1 MKKRILSVVLCA
13 LLLCALFPGAEVK
26 ADDALSF
33 LAVNDLLPPELINV
47 AVSYGGVTY
56 VPCWLFT
63 NYSLGLYY
71 SFMTSNST
79 AYLSTPTRQ
88 LYYEMSTGRTYD
100 NDDKEYNASA
110 IMWGGTVYFPLEF
123 VAGYYG
129 CFSCRMIGSNE
140 YGSVLRICTG
150 AEVLSDDVFFSAAQS
165 AMRRYY
171 QAWNKETPPVTPE
184 PDPSQPPEPDPVE
197 PTDKPSRE
205 GDTVRLGL
213 DGMPSEET
221 LALLQ
226 DFGVRAT
233 FFLSAGEIEDDPD
246 MVRRIACEGYTLGI
260 SNWRGKTAE
269 CEAAADLLWE
279 TARVSTILAAVP
291 TNDVRPDDM
300 VSFPSVRLGAD
311 DERDAEELAFSV
323 TSKLELRAGD
333 QTLIFVTGGR
343 DVTALRI
350 VLEYLA
356 DMEFSVTDVRET
368 DGGGTPIVP

>member
-1 MKKRILSVVLCA
+1 MKKRILSIVMCVLLLVVL
-13 LLLCALFPGAEVK
+13 LPGAEVK
-26 ADDALSF
+26 ADDSLSF

-47 AVSYGGVTY
+47 TVSYGGVTY

-63 NYSLGLYY
+63 SYSLGLYY

-79 AYLSTPTRQ
+79 AYLSTQSRH
-88 LYYEMSTGRTYD
+88 LYFELSTGRTYD
-100 NDDKEYNASA
+100 NDDNEYNAPA

-123 VAGYYG
+123 VGGYYG
-129 CFSCRMIGSNE
+129 CFTCRMIGSNE
-140 YGSVLRICTG
+140 YGSILRICTG

-171 QAWNKETPPVTPE
+171 QAWKKETSPDPE
-184 PDPSQPPEPDPVE
+184 PSQPPEADPAK
-197 PTDKPSRE
+197 PTEKPSRE

-221 LALLQ
+221 LALLG
-226 DFGVRAT
+226 DYGVRAT
-233 FFLSAGEIEDDPD
+233 FFLSSGEIESDPD

-260 SNWRGKTAE
+260 SNWRGKTSE
-269 CEAAADLLWE
+269 CEAVADLLWE

-291 TNDVRPDDM
+291 ADDVRPDDM
-300 VSFPSVRLGAD
+300 VSFPTVRIQED
-311 DERDAEELAFSV
+311 DERDAEDLAYSV

-333 QTLIFVTGGR
+333 QTLMFVTDGE

-350 VLEYLA
+350 VLEYLS
-356 DMEFSVTDVRET
+356 DMEFSVTDIRET